1 MLTAQTYPTER
12 TITIVKEHW
21 AHDIFYIRWP
31 DEAVFV
37 IKAILRNF
45 LDARVI
51 NCLHKGITIVKEVG
65 AIVSQGLDSLEVT
78 FQGFV
83 NQLSKGFLVFSQ
95 EACPLFKADTSR
107 TVAAVVNIVAR
118 SLVRKQIY
126 MDIVLVDIF
135 QEVYDVT
142 MIGNRG

>member
-21 AHDIFYIRWP
+21 PHDIFYIRWP
-31 DEAVFV
+31 DEAVFIV
-37 IKAILRNF
+37 KAIFRNF

-51 NCLHKGITIVKEVG
+51 DCLHKGISVVKEVS
-65 AIVSQGLDSLEVT
+65 AIVSQGLDCLEVT
-78 FQGFV
+78 FQGLV

-95 EACPLFKADTSR
+95 ETSPFFKADTSR
-107 TVAAVVNIVAR
+107 AVATVIDIVTR
-118 SLVRKQIY
+118 SLVRQQIN

-142 MIGNRG
+142 VIGNGS

>member
-31 DEAVFV
+31 NEAVFIV
-37 IKAILRNF
+37 KAILRNF

-51 NCLHKGITIVKEVG
+51 DCLHKGITIVKEVG
-65 AIVSQGLDSLEVT
+65 TIASQGLDCLEVT
-78 FQGFV
+78 FQCLV
-83 NQLSKGFLVFSQ
+83 NQISKGFLVFSQ
-95 EACPLFKADTSR
+95 EASPLFKANASW
-107 TVAAVVNIVAR
+107 TVAAVIDIVAR
-118 SLVRKQIY
+118 SLVRQQID
-126 MDIVLVDIF
+126 MDIVLVDVF

-142 MIGNRG
+142 VIGNRS